1 MERSSSSSVF
11 LPTTFLNIPSSI
23 KRRRHMLDLDDA
35 LLRLLPDD
43 DDDAAAA
50 AELSDSHR
58 AELNAALK
66 TLTSQ
71 FSAPTT
77 GDALRTQLGT
87 QQPALASQVALRL
100 YTLAAQGV
108 PVAAAATE
116 EKQKRKIDA
125 SPQQVESST
134 FALRLARNIVAGHQ
148 DLQRVF
154 WDKIEVLDPLLSFV
168 TAFAQVHDEIYRPLT
183 RAAAQL
189 LSNLL
194 MANEEVQEAFW
205 ARYIAGGSSELGQTQ
220 LLLRLLASS
229 DHGTLIATMLIL
241 LTCCRSNQGRS
252 TFLSSS
258 PTCRPLL
265 EMLLSILDQSF
276 RDYAEAEQD
285 GTANPTEELDEISS
299 MTYTL
304 LRTLFSKQLF
314 GRILANITPA
324 APVSSETIHSD
335 DIQIPRNPIT
345 GSQRTL
351 LGLFDAYLHSG
362 ASDYG
367 SVDQGEGEASDTSG
381 VDDIRALTSVFVLL
395 SNHLQSTLAQ
405 LPRPGPQ
412 PNGEGSA
419 SSSTATADVPLPAG
433 PSFDAR
439 TLIGVPQAI
448 VLVVQ
453 CMAEWIL
460 LSSREYDDGDSDASQ
475 RVNVAL
481 AGRRLLD
488 EVRRASVES
497 LATNQIQIERQ
508 VVFQPDDPVGVAVT
522 LLREVAQ
529 VFPAESPFKTPNAAA
544 ANGAG
549 PGSNAS
555 LPEGHVL
562 SHTGASTLRA
572 QQQQQS
578 GSTTTTTSTST
589 APTAAAAHHHL
600 AEEAGGPGKLAFTYL
615 KRELVRFVGIVSF
628 VEARGPQSGSGGG
641 GERESVRGVQD
652 YVRGLGGLLVV
663 LGMTQ
668 LDELNPYI
676 REHAVFALRNL
687 LAGNQANQDFIAQ
700 LRKVDES

>member
-1 MERSSSSSVF
+1 
-11 LPTTFLNIPSSI
+11 
-23 KRRRHMLDLDDA
+23 MLDLDDA

-100 YTLAAQGV
+100 YTLAAQSV

-116 EKQKRKIDA
+116 EKQNRKIDA

-154 WDKIEVLDPLLSFV
+154 WDKIGVLDPLLSFV

-220 LLLRLLASS
+220 LLLYVGQES
-229 DHGTLIATMLIL
+229 
-241 LTCCRSNQGRS
+241 CQ
-252 TFLSSS
+252 
-258 PTCRPLL
+258 
-265 EMLLSILDQSF
+265 
-276 RDYAEAEQD
+276 AEQD

-508 VVFQPDDPVGVAVT
+508 VVFQPEDPVGVAVT

-578 GSTTTTTSTST
+578 GSTTTSTST

-600 AEEAGGPGKLAFTYL
+600 AEAAGGPGKLAFTYL

-628 VEARGPQSGSGGG
+628 VEARGPQSGSGDG